1 MASPSFKQYKELRE
15 EITNRGGGMDH
26 LKRHI
31 APRYKKGVWFVRVED
46 KQGVFP
52 VQDNGRVKEFDG
64 LYGEVEEQVV
74 ADLLREVDDFIDY
87 VNQAYALDSG
97 PDSVDDLLGATMLL
111 DTLRDVCQKHELK
124 THTVRRLKP
133 DAYDTLLNYLEEESH
148 PMFSP

>member
-1 MASPSFKQYKELRE
+1 MASPSFKQNKELRD

-31 APRYKKGVWFVRVED
+31 APRYKKGEWLVRVEN

-52 VQDNGRVKEFDG
+52 VQDNGSVKEFDG

-74 ADLLREVDDFIDY
+74 ADLLREVDDFLDY
-87 VNQAYALDSG
+87 VNEAFDLEYGSEEVDALHN
-97 PDSVDDLLGATMLL
+97 ATLLL
-111 DTLRDVCQKHELK
+111 DTLRDVCQKHEHK
-124 THTVRRLKP
+124 THSVRRLKP